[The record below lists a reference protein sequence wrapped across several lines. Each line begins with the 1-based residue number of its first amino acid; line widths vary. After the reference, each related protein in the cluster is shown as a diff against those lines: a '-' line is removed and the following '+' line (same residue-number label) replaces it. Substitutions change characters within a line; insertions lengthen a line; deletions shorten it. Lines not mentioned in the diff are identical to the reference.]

1 VTSLRLIDITYR
13 RRDDQLMATSAFPL
27 RFHNPRT
34 RELVKAVAETERISQ
49 NELIEQ
55 AVEHEI
61 RLRGQLLAEDLASA
75 AAKLAALSVDERAAR
90 IVDSI
95 NDAAVSEG
103 GAEPFAA
110 RALHSEPIG
119 WQDTDK
125 LPARGVMAAFAGGH
139 K

>member
-1 VTSLRLIDITYR
+1 
-13 RRDDQLMATSAFPL
+13 MATSAFPL

-110 RALHSEPIG
+110 RALYSDPIG

-125 LPARGVMAAFAGGH
+125 LPARGVIAAFAGGH

>member
-1 VTSLRLIDITYR
+1 
-13 RRDDQLMATSAFPL
+13 MATSAFPL

-49 NELIEQ
+49 NELIVQ
-55 AVEHEI
+55 AVEHEV

-75 AAKLAALSVDERAAR
+75 ATRLADLSVDERAAR
-90 IVDSI
+90 IVASI

-110 RALHSEPIG
+110 RALHGEPRG
-119 WQDTDK
+119 GQGRDR
-125 LPARGVMAAFAGGH
+125 LPATGVMAAFARGR

>member
-1 VTSLRLIDITYR
+1 MSFRSIDITLR
-13 RRDDQLMATSAFPL
+13 WRDDQVMATSAFPL

-55 AVEHEI
+55 AVEHEVQ
-61 RLRGQLLAEDLASA
+61 LRGQLLAEDLVSA
-75 AAKLAALSVDERAAR
+75 AAKLAAMSVDQRAAR

-95 NDAAVSEG
+95 NDAADSEG

-110 RALHSEPIG
+110 RALPGETAGRPGSGE
-119 WQDTDK
+119 
-125 LPARGVMAAFAGGH
+125 LSAAGVMAAFTGGP